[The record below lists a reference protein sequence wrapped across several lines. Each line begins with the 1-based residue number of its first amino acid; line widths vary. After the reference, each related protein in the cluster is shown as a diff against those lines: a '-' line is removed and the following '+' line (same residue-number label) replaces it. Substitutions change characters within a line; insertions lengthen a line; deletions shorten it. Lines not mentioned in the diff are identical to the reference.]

1 MSNENLSN
9 NSVDES
15 ISALE
20 NSGKVKQH
28 SDSLS
33 ANQIRKAA
41 PTSSYNLTVQAIIAN
56 NNVTSMSFLCVFWS

>member
-20 NSGKVKQH
+20 NSDNVKQH
-28 SDSLS
+28 TDSLS
-33 ANQIRKAA
+33 ANQIQHTKKIDEDFFKDIV
-41 PTSSYNLTVQAIIAN
+41 L
-56 NNVTSMSFLCVFWS
+56 